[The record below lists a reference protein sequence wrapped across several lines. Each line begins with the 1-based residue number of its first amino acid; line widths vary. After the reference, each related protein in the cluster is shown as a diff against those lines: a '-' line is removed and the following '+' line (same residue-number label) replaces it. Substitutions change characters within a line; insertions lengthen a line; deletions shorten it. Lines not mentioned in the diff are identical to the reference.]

1 MAVTGSEAEFVQLA
15 WVTGTQTFQSVPI
28 RGPTL
33 REAQRCHAPLPH
45 ERVYSR

>member
-15 WVTGTQTFQSVPI
+15 SVTGAQTFQPVPV

-33 REAQRCHAPLPH
+33 REAQRCHAPLSH
-45 ERVYSR
+45 DRVYSR